1 MDIITA
7 NELMSG
13 ATVYY
18 YADGNWD
25 VEIDRARVFSE
36 TETEQRDAILAQGKA
51 TGRLVSLETEQVS
64 VVDGKVVA
72 QRLRERI
79 RAEGPTAPR
88 MGPQELE
95 EGDHVSL

>member
-7 NELMSG
+7 NELLSG
-13 ATVYY
+13 ATVYL
-18 YADGNWD
+18 YADGRWD
-25 VEIDRARVFSE
+25 ADIDQARVFTDGE
-36 TETEQRDAILAQGKA
+36 GEELEEALKKA
-51 TGRLVSLETEQVS
+51 RANGRLVSVESEKVS
-64 VVDGKVVA
+64 VEDGRVIA

-88 MGPQELE
+88 HEPQHLQ